1 MSTDYYTLPFN
12 TKSIITN
19 KEYSKCTI
27 KESIAHFIHLVT
39 TSYFGE
45 CTFDETFGCS
55 IWDVDFDNLSSVN
68 KIKSVIVDSLYDSL
82 KKHEYRL
89 TNISIEVNINQEEIS
104 GMEKNCMVK
113 KKVSLRIKGKV
124 KKTNEDFLYNEY
136 FFIGPLS
143 YY

>member
-1 MSTDYYTLPFN
+1 MSTDYFSLPFN

-19 KEYSKCTI
+19 KEHSKCTI
-27 KESIAHFIHLVT
+27 KQSIAHFIHLVT

-82 KKHEYRL
+82 KKHEHRL
-89 TNISIEVNINQEEIS
+89 TNVSIEVSINQEEIS
-104 GMEKNCMVK
+104 GMEKNNMVK
-113 KKVSLRIKGKV
+113 KKVSLRVKGKV